1 MKNIFAIFC
10 CISIL
15 FFISC
20 SNENL
25 DTTVRNII
33 KIKTA
38 LNQNLRIEVIETND
52 DSLYYNTELGP
63 FIFEA
68 NELKFIVQGK
78 ILGTKTEGAEN
89 FEGRKSEL
97 GTYLHV
103 LLNDSIHIRNS
114 YRLIPY
120 TLPEGSYKMLAF
132 ISRSFDESV
141 KLPSA
146 SYAKYFEVKS
156 GRTVKSTNLDAAV
169 LCLNSPYGTYS
180 KDEADNIILD
190 YYLYKTVIGKNGNRV
205 SVNIDNQKNFL
216 IEDWKAYY
224 IKGLGLGKHSISLE
238 LQNSLGQ
245 VIYGPVIETFV
256 IEEG

>member
-1 MKNIFAIFC
+1 MKNIFTKF
-10 CISIL
+10 SFFLIL

-20 SNENL
+20 SNGNS
-25 DTTVRNII
+25 DTRVRDKI
-33 KIKTA
+33 KIKTTP
-38 LNQNLRIEVIETND
+38 NKNLDLEVLESKD
-52 DSLYYNTELGP
+52 DSLYYGMELGP

-78 ILGTKTEGAEN
+78 TLGTKTEGAEN

-120 TLPEGSYKMLAF
+120 TLPDGSYKMLAF
-132 ISRSFDESV
+132 ISRSYDESV

-156 GRTVKSTNLDAAV
+156 GRTVKSTSLDAAV

-180 KDEADNIILD
+180 KDEADNILLD
-190 YYLYKTVIGKNGNRV
+190 FYLYKTVIGKNGNRV

-224 IKGLGLGKHSISLE
+224 IKGLGLGEHSISLE

-245 VIYGPVIETFV
+245 VIYGPVNETFV
-256 IEEG
+256 IEE